1 MSNTCRTP
9 SSTRETT
16 YPATSLFGPM
26 AARIEKSLASPPA
39 PPNPY
44 FQLSIRASRPPVMPC
59 WRRIDSKTFAKRSP
73 SKVAGRSIERS
84 GGSRARRSRDIS
96 VSSGSAVTESA
107 ADARRANRGRR
118 T

>member
-1 MSNTCRTP
+1 
-9 SSTRETT
+9 
-16 YPATSLFGPM
+16 
-26 AARIEKSLASPPA
+26 
-39 PPNPY
+39 
-44 FQLSIRASRPPVMPC
+44 MPC

-84 GGSRARRSRDIS
+84 AGLWRSRDTS